1 MQAMQETSTANTPG
15 RAAVFGAS
23 GGIGGAL
30 VTALGAAGWRVA
42 AGSRRGGQ
50 VDGAERTFT
59 FDLEDEDS
67 IAAAAASLR
76 ADPPALVIVATG
88 ALTLPGGRGPEK
100 SLRQIDPGA
109 LASSFAINATGPAL
123 IAKHML
129 PLLPRDRRGVFAV
142 LGARVGS
149 IGDNRLG
156 GWHAYRASKA
166 ALAMLIRCF
175 AIEMAR
181 THPQAVVCGLHPG
194 TVDTPLSLPFQSGLP
209 PGQLVAPPAAA
220 ANLIGVIDR
229 LNPDDSGGIFDWSG
243 ARLPE

>member
-1 MQAMQETSTANTPG
+1 MDDLTQEIG
-15 RAAVFGAS
+15 RAVVFGAS

-30 VTALGAAGWRVA
+30 VAGLSAAGWRVS
-42 AGSRRGGQ
+42 AGSRVGTQ
-50 VDGAERTFT
+50 VAGADSAFA
-59 FDLEDEDS
+59 FDLADEAS
-67 IAAAAASLR
+67 IAAAADYLR
-76 ADPPALVIVATG
+76 GDPPTLVVVATG

-100 SLRQIDPGA
+100 SLRQIDPA
-109 LASSFAINATGPAL
+109 SLAASFAINATGPAL

-129 PLLPRDRRGVFAV
+129 PLLPRDRRAVFAA

-181 THPQAVVCGLHPG
+181 THPFAVVCGLHPG
-194 TVDTPLSLPFQSGLP
+194 TVDTPLSAPFQAGLPARQLLSAEVAASHLLTVLSGLTP
-209 PGQLVAPPAAA
+209 E
-220 ANLIGVIDR
+220 
-229 LNPDDSGGIFDWSG
+229 DSGGIFDWQG
-243 ARLPE
+243 ARIPE